1 MEQQWYK
8 RQTGREEKRKEQ
20 EPSTIEEAERES
32 RKRKRAADL
41 REGISG
47 TEVETTEEGIGET
60 SSRTESD
67 SREER

>member
-1 MEQQWYK
+1 MVQEAN
-8 RQTGREEKRKEQ
+8 RTRREEKRTGTEDDQ
-20 EPSTIEEAERES
+20 GSGEES